1 MSNAK
6 PLDRPEAP
14 TGLHTL
20 VTIGDHRSYTDA
32 YVADLA
38 ACGFV
43 PRSELEAAEVRVKAW
58 DRAAIATAIK
68 AMSSPERTLLL
79 IDVVED
85 SSALA
90 GRCVW
95 CRYEGSSA
103 YGCTRGESEA
113 DRLRTQLSTAEQ
125 RIRELEREV
134 EAFRGKRFPVLSGG
148 MTVPWGMVLPH
159 EPQALTNHQ
168 QTLKRLAERGGLSW
182 AELLCVLESRKW
194 NLHSELTDEAAKPKV
209 LALVDEYRGK
219 LVPISKADTNASEGK

>member
-1 MSNAK
+1 MSKAK

-14 TGLHTL
+14 TGLHKL
-20 VTIGDHRSYTDA
+20 VTTGDHRSYTDA

-134 EAFRGKRFPVLSGG
+134 ELYSKGYAARGQILAAYRTGRQPSGK
-148 MTVPWGMVLPH
+148 
-159 EPQALTNHQ
+159 ALDDVADVQ
-168 QTLKRLAERGGLSW
+168 EKLGL
-182 AELLCVLESRKW
+182 
-194 NLHSELTDEAAKPKV
+194 
-209 LALVDEYRGK
+209 
-219 LVPISKADTNASEGK
+219 ISKADTNASEGK